1 MKELTKDD
9 MYAVEVRGGLEREEE
24 LAAVGV
30 RPGVG
35 HGEEARLVV
44 RNAEV
49 FVREGRAVDAL
60 SARAVGVGEVAA
72 LSHEAGD
79 DAMEDGAFVMQLL
92 A

>member
-49 FVREGRAVDAL
+49 FVREGRACKKGG
-60 SARAVGVGEVAA
+60 RVGGREGGREGGRGGGGE
-72 LSHEAGD
+72 G
-79 DAMEDGAFVMQLL
+79 M
-92 A
+92 